1 MLAISKFLSGSVAAV
16 QGRWAQSPVLIRAG
30 AWSLAALIVGW
41 VVATWFWQIA
51 APDTAPRIEAA
62 PLLDHQAAAKAVASR
77 HLFGVASSAGDEQGG
92 ARAGINLRLLGAMT
106 ASPEAAGFAIL
117 AEDGKP
123 SIAAVEGETFMPGAT
138 LLEVLPGQVRVKI
151 GEQVETIE
159 MTKSANSA
167 QTAPGEPG
175 VVVQAAPSA
184 RGAAVRSA
192 SRPRPD
198 GVRP

>member
-1 MLAISKFLSGSVAAV
+1 M
-16 QGRWAQSPVLIRAG
+16 QGRWAQSPALIRAG

-41 VVATWFWQIA
+41 VVANWFWQIA

-62 PLLDHQAAAKAVASR
+62 PLLDHQAAAKAVAAR
-77 HLFGVASSAGDEQGG
+77 HLFGVASSPGDERGG
-92 ARAGINLRLLGAMT
+92 ASAGINLRLLGAMT

-167 QTAPGEPG
+167 QTASGEPG

-184 RGAAVRSA
+184 RGAAARSA
-192 SRPRPD
+192 SRPR
-198 GVRP
+198 RPEGSRP